1 MNEEIIHNLNER
13 LDRALARGK
22 EIMRDEDFQQ
32 RVLEA
37 KDTVE
42 STIRKHPVRSVLI
55 GLAAGYI
62 IGKFL
67 GSDD

>member
-13 LDRALARGK
+13 LDRALVKGK
-22 EIMRDEDFQQ
+22 EIINDEDFQQ
-32 RVLEA
+32 RVQEA
-37 KDTVE
+37 KETAE
-42 STIRKHPVRSVLI
+42 NAIRKHPVRSVLI